1 MRKKLST
8 EKQSLKAVVDKLN
21 AFGVMCGR
29 DKVSLEEVLDGNF
42 PWTENDSEVGNVYS
56 ALSLNCFDTM
66 FNTTDNHAD
75 NCNA

>member
-1 MRKKLST
+1 
-8 EKQSLKAVVDKLN
+8 
-21 AFGVMCGR
+21 MCGR